1 MSFLSY
7 LYKYLHNILHFAS
20 CLQNLNYLLGG
31 PLVKK
36 FTNPCIRELLD
47 TDINST
53 NVEIKMFS
61 DLLWVMTVWLQKLT
75 WLGLG
80 SHNYNSK
87 IFEKH
92 DETVI
97 RAERVNI

>member
-1 MSFLSY
+1 MSFLAY

-47 TDINST
+47 TDIN
-53 NVEIKMFS
+53 
-61 DLLWVMTVWLQKLT
+61 
-75 WLGLG
+75 
-80 SHNYNSK
+80 
-87 IFEKH
+87 
-92 DETVI
+92 
-97 RAERVNI
+97 